1 MRTVSTDELRDWLR
15 SPLGSY
21 LLEREQAYYDQ
32 AVADVFGFNAVQF
45 GLTDVDF
52 LRACRIPLRFTLGPA
67 READV
72 RAELCQIPLESNSI
86 DLIVLPHVL
95 EFSANPHQILREVER
110 CLRPEGC
117 VLVSGFNPRSL
128 WGLRRLLA
136 REPRIFPW
144 TGEFISLPRL
154 KDWLKLLGF
163 EVSAGRFVCYAPP
176 VTTEQW
182 LARFGF
188 LEKAGD
194 RWWPISGGVYLLEAI
209 KRVPGMRIIRP
220 GWVARPAA
228 KPSLASLTHKLE
240 GDGRR
245 LTAREALEWEEA
257 A

>member
-1 MRTVSTDELRDWLR
+1 MSTDSLRNWFQT
-15 SPLGSY
+15 PLGAY

-32 AVADVFGFNAVQF
+32 AVADVFGFNAAQL
-45 GLTDVDF
+45 GLTGVDF
-52 LRACRIPLRFTLGPA
+52 LRACRIPLRFTLGPGPD
-67 READV
+67 ADV
-72 RAELCQIPLESNSI
+72 RGELCQIPLESNSI
-86 DLIVLPHVL
+86 DLIVMPHVL
-95 EFSANPHQILREVER
+95 EFSADPHQILREVER
-110 CLRPEGC
+110 TLRPEGH

-136 REPRIFPW
+136 REPRAFPW

-163 EVSAGRFVCYAPP
+163 EVSTGRFVCYAPP
-176 VTTEQW
+176 AATGQW

-188 LEKAGD
+188 LERAGD

-209 KRVPGMRIIRP
+209 KRVPGMRVIRP
-220 GWVARPAA
+220 EWATRPAT

-240 GDGRR
+240 SGGRR
-245 LTAREALEWEEA
+245 LAAREALEWEEA